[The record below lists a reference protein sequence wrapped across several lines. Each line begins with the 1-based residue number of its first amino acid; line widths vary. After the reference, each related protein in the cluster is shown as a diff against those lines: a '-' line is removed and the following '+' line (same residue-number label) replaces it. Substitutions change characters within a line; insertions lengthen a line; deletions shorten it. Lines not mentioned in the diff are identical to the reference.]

1 MKKLYEL
8 LIIAIAIINASCS
21 STKPEEFDD
30 VWINKDSING
40 KSFHNLFIIVLTSD
54 IDVKTKVENML
65 ADKTK
70 AKGYKTVKSSDVMP
84 YNIKDPKIPTRDEIV
99 NTVKASGCDGVLI
112 SSLFKKEEAVNYT
125 PGTTAYS
132 TSPEFAFVGNYVGYY
147 THYYPTVSTSSYYS
161 HDKSYFV
168 QTNLYDVSSEQIMWS
183 VKSKIF
189 NPSSLDDFINTYLSD
204 LIRQLE
210 KAKLLKK

>member
-1 MKKLYEL
+1 MKGLYQL
-8 LIIAIAIINASCS
+8 LIVAIAIIYASCS
-21 STKPEEFDD
+21 STKPEQFDD
-30 VWINKDSING
+30 VWINKDSVSG
-40 KSFHNLFIIVLTSD
+40 KSYHDLFIIVLTSD
-54 IDVKTKVENML
+54 IDVKTKVETIL
-65 ADKTK
+65 ANKAQ

-84 YNIKDPKIPTRDEIV
+84 YNIKDPKIPTREEIV
-99 NTVKASGCDGVLI
+99 STVRTSGCDGVLI

-125 PGTTAYS
+125 PGSTAYA
-132 TSPEFAFVGNYVGYY
+132 TGPEYAFVGNYVGYY

-168 QTNLYDVSSEQIMWS
+168 QTNLYDVVTEQLMWS

-189 NPSSLDDFINTYLSD
+189 NPSSLDDFTNTYLSD

-210 KAKLLKK
+210 KSKLLKK

>member
-1 MKKLYEL
+1 MKRLYQL
-8 LIIAIAIINASCS
+8 LIVVITIISASCS
-21 STKPEEFDD
+21 STKPEQFDD
-30 VWINKDSING
+30 VWINKDSVNG
-40 KSFHNLFIIVLTSD
+40 KSFHNLFIVVLTGD
-54 IDVKTKVENML
+54 IDVKTKVENVL
-65 ADKTK
+65 ANKAQ

-84 YNIKDPKIPTRDEIV
+84 YNIKDPKIPTREEIIA
-99 NTVKASGCDGVLI
+99 TVKSSGCDGVLI

-132 TSPEFAFVGNYVGYY
+132 TSPEFNFVGNYVGYY

-168 QTNLYDVSSEQIMWS
+168 QTNLYDAKSEQIMWS
-183 VKSKIF
+183 VKSKVF
-189 NPSSLDDFINTYLSD
+189 NPSSLDEFINAYLSD